1 MNRLTVDER
10 RRANELRR
18 LSTTLGAP
26 RALAVEEL
34 GERTGAGWG
43 RNARLATLITVILGG
58 VLALLQLAH
67 DVFPAT
73 GVREEQVEA
82 VEEGATALQRAN
94 GKWEL
99 VGVGSA

>member
-58 VLALLQLAH
+58 VLALLQLAQTFSLH
-67 DVFPAT
+67 GP
-73 GVREEQVEA
+73 
-82 VEEGATALQRAN
+82 
-94 GKWEL
+94 
-99 VGVGSA
+99 GSLLDWLLPRL